1 MRNVGIVYSE
11 SSTTVPMQRGAG
23 FMGGVGVMLRVVR
36 QKGAGAGWNYS

>member
-1 MRNVGIVYSE
+1 MRNVGIVYSVC
-11 SSTTVPMQRGAG
+11 TVMQRGAG